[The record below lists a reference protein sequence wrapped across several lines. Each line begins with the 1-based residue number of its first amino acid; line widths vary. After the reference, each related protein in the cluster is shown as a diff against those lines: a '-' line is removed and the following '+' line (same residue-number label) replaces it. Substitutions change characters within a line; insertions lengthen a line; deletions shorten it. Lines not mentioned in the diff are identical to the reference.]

1 MIAEWVTS
9 MKHKRAS
16 LIIALLLL
24 IPVLIAGCILMNA
37 YPIAQFA
44 WTFETAYTVS
54 FNASESSD
62 PDGIVV
68 SYHWDF
74 GDGDTATGKTVQ
86 HTFSPG
92 EYPVRLTVHDD
103 KGKKASITHVIRAV
117 KELEVP
123 DRYSSIQRAIDD
135 AEDGEVVV
143 VSPGTYEENLDFLGK
158 QITVKSEQPSDQATV
173 DATILTAKE
182 SDQPAVTF
190 SSGETLSSVFEGFT
204 ILGDLQRDCPY
215 GSAIYVNR
223 ASPTIRKNVILN
235 NAAAFAGGGIYLFES
250 RALIVDNTI
259 SANQAPQ
266 GGGLAAAGLIDFPT
280 IESNHFVGNL
290 AEAGA
295 AIHLASTDP
304 GKEPGHA
311 LATQV
316 SDNTFIGNAATGLA
330 GGGAIYVMYDCQL
343 ALDSPDSN
351 TYQGN
356 TPNDVFYEVPP

>member
-1 MIAEWVTS
+1 
-9 MKHKRAS
+9 
-16 LIIALLLL
+16 
-24 IPVLIAGCILMNA
+24 MNA
-37 YPIAQFA
+37 YPIPQFA
-44 WTFETAYTVS
+44 WTFETDYTVS

-62 PDGIVV
+62 PDGIIV

-74 GDGDTATGKTVQ
+74 GDGTTATGKTVQ

-117 KELEVP
+117 KELKVP
-123 DRYSSIQRAIDD
+123 NQYRSIQRAIDD
-135 AEDGEVVV
+135 AEVGEVVV

-158 QITVKSEQPSDQATV
+158 QITVKSEQPTDQAIV

-182 SDQPAVTF
+182 SDQPVVRF

-204 ILGDLQRDCPY
+204 ILGDLQRDCHY
-215 GSAIYVNR
+215 GGAIYVNK
-223 ASPTIRKNVILN
+223 ASPTIRNNVILN
-235 NAAAFAGGGIYLFES
+235 NAAFYTGGGIYLYES
-250 RALIVDNTI
+250 RALIADNTI
-259 SANQAPQ
+259 SSNEAAQ
-266 GGGLAAAGLIDFPT
+266 GGGLCAAGRMDFPT
-280 IESNHFVGNL
+280 IEGNHFIGNR

-304 GKEPGHA
+304 GKEPA
-311 LATQV
+311 NASATKV
-316 SDNTFIGNAATGLA
+316 SNNTFIGNVATGLT
-330 GGGAIYVMYDCQL
+330 GGGAIHVMFNCQL

-356 TPNDVFYEVPP
+356 IPSDVFYEVPP